1 MDSFYDTGG
10 LKCPFCLNAIADSN
24 PGETICSKC
33 QAEFEV
39 DDRGECV
46 FANPDNLRLPVNGV
60 VCRVCG
66 LVQAMERDSC
76 GVDGFFDG
84 F

>member
-1 MDSFYDTGG
+1 MDFLFNTAD
-10 LKCPFCLNAIADSN
+10 LICPLCLNPIADPN
-24 PGETICSKC
+24 PGEKICPNC
-33 QAEFEV
+33 HAEFDV

-46 FANPDNLRLPVNGV
+46 FANPDNLRLPVNGT
-60 VCRVCG
+60 VCRECG